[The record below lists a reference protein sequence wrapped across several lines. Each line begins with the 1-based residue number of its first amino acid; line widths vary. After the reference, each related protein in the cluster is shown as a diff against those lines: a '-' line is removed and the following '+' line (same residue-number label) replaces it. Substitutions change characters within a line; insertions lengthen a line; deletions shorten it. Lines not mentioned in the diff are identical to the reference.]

1 MEGEFCKASINTK
14 LVIERNLMAK
24 AVKANL
30 KMRIKGGQASAAP
43 PVGSSLGQ
51 HGVNMMDFINPF
63 NDQTKDRMGQNLTV
77 HITVYEDR
85 TMDLKIVGTPTDDL
99 IRQKLGID
107 KGSGRPNSEKISKKL
122 SDTQLTEIAEA
133 KAADMNAEDVEAIKK
148 MVAGT
153 ARSMGVEIEG

>member
-1 MEGEFCKASINTK
+1 
-14 LVIERNLMAK
+14 MAK

-30 KMRIKGGQASAAP
+30 KMKIRAGQASAAP

-63 NDQTKDRMGQNLTV
+63 NDQTKELQGQMVTV
-77 HITVYEDR
+77 HITIFDDR
-85 TMDLKIVGTPTDDL
+85 TMNWRVVGMPTDDR
-99 IRQKLGID
+99 IRAALGID

-122 SDTQLTEIAEA
+122 TDAMLTKIAED
-133 KAADMNAEDVEAIKK
+133 KAADMNTDDIPAVKK

-153 ARSMGVEIEG
+153 ARSMGVEVEG